1 MKGGPDLL
9 LGRAASKENEQR
21 DDTEEGELRHDED
34 RDDEGEGV
42 LARCD
47 AL

>member
-9 LGRAASKENEQR
+9 LGRAASKEDEQR
-21 DDTEEGELRHDED
+21 DDTEGELRHDED